1 MRTRKGG
8 KSEKAKAFLG
18 ITRVELLVT
27 AGLTL
32 LLGALMVLAVVD
44 ARRRSRDAAILSR
57 VRSVQAGLEA
67 YRGRTASYPT
77 DLGELQAE
85 EEEGF
90 AYEPR
95 PEGCRADGER
105 LCTEYSL
112 RFALEGALGSLPG
125 GACVAERQAVTCTKA
140 ER

>member
-1 MRTRKGG
+1 MKKRKG
-8 KSEKAKAFLG
+8 EKAKSSPG

-32 LLGALMVLAVVD
+32 LLGTLMVLAVVD
-44 ARRRSRDAAILSR
+44 AGRRSRDAAVLSR
-57 VRSVQAGLEA
+57 VRGVQAGLEA

-77 DLGELQAE
+77 DLAE
-85 EEEGF
+85 IRAEGEGF
-90 AYEPR
+90 IYEPR

-105 LCTEYSL
+105 LCTEYGL
-112 RFALEGALGSLPG
+112 RFSLEGTFGSLPG
-125 GACVAERQAVTCTKA
+125 GDCVAERQAMSCAKP